1 MGWIGGTSRVFS
13 VRLGVCYVMGRI
25 WEGVVED
32 GGLRS
37 RIVTL
42 AIEEGVK
49 KIDRGFSPVAGA
61 RCGVLVYGFL
71 VSYLDMSSLR
81 VARRRLMVT
90 GS

>member
-13 VRLGVCYVMGRI
+13 ARLGVCYVMGRI

-49 KIDRGFSPVAGA
+49 KIDGGFSPVAGPDA
-61 RCGVLVYGFL
+61 
-71 VSYLDMSSLR
+71 
-81 VARRRLMVT
+81 
-90 GS
+90 GSCCMGSW